1 MNENT
6 NDLKEKIYDLEMAYE
21 EISMLIDIIKE
32 FGEYNAELPDGAE
45 KMHFLTSILS
55 EKSSRYKTILS
66 EFIPEFQKCFMD

>member
-1 MNENT
+1 MNKNT

-66 EFIPEFQKCFMD
+66 EFIPEFQKYFMD